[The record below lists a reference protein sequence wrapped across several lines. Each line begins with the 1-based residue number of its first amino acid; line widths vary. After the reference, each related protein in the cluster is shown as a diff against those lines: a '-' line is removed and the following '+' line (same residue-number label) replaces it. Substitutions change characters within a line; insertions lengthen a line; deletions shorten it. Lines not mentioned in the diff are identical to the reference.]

1 MNLDQETYNRP
12 NGETQ
17 YQERIRNYQQSGK
30 RIFYSI
36 VTLVLSL
43 INVWLVSRSHDGRL
57 PLFKLAA
64 IAFLIAFLYNLIYY
78 IWLKKT
84 YGW

>member
-1 MNLDQETYNRP
+1 MNYNDYDP
-12 NGETQ
+12 NDETQ

-30 RIFYSI
+30 RIFYASI
-36 VTLVLSL
+36 TLVLSL
-43 INVWLVSRSHDGRL
+43 INVWSAIRSHDGRL
-57 PLFKLAA
+57 PLFKLVA
-64 IAFLIAFLYNLIYY
+64 IAFLIVFLYNLIYY